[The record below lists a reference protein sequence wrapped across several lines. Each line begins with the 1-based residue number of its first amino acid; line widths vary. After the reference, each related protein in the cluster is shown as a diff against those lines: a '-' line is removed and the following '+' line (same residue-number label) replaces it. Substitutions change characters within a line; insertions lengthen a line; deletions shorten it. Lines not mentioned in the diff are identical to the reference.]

1 MSIAKYRKPEFPG
14 EWWLTDFT
22 MEQVEGRI
30 ANLEK
35 CYAALLTANAAMR
48 EALEHCR
55 NALLDYVERL
65 EKDGNAMMGY
75 GRHCIRLADAALAAA
90 PVAPAIT
97 HERVRQLCGWYDR
110 LCELLRAG
118 GSDEVAGLSCA
129 IHELRRE
136 AGVEVVE
143 DK

>member
-1 MSIAKYRKPEFPG
+1 MSECLKCSASCYDGISE
-14 EWWLTDFT
+14 
-22 MEQVEGRI
+22 VVC
-30 ANLEK
+30 EK

-48 EALEHCR
+48 EALARIATECNCRAEHG
-55 NALLDYVERL
+55 AEGAEHLFEM
-65 EKDGNAMMGY
+65 EK
-75 GRHCIRLADAALAAA
+75 RIHAALAAA

-136 AGVEVVE
+136 MGV
-143 DK
+143 